1 LIKLVK
7 EQKAVRQW
15 NKARVMQVWR
25 ERARRWRVLERVLRG
40 QARRAKE
47 RGYRKWVRWAMA
59 HRAKDSKT
67 GLLQGL
73 SLLANFFARGEL
85 KSKMQAMKKITYIP
99 RMSPASLFRTL
110 ESFRKSRLQHAFKA
124 MQIQA
129 KQRGHELDKAGHFK
143 QF

>member
-1 LIKLVK
+1 MIKLVK
-7 EQKAVRQW
+7 QQKAVRQW

-59 HRAKDSKT
+59 HRAKDSKN

-73 SLLANFFARGEL
+73 SLLKTFCARSNL
-85 KSKMQAMKKITYIP
+85 KSKM
-99 RMSPASLFRTL
+99 
-110 ESFRKSRLQHAFKA
+110 
-124 MQIQA
+124 
-129 KQRGHELDKAGHFK
+129 
-143 QF
+143 